1 MKIGIFFESSP
12 REGGA
17 FHTNLNIVNIFNEY
31 NKNILD
37 ITYIVK
43 STEVEKILKSKG
55 CKCVFFK
62 STITF
67 RIQSILQKSFLLNSL
82 LKKFKIKN
90 NFENFL
96 LNQKFDIIYFN
107 SPTIF
112 STFLEEI
119 PFVMNIYEMQHRT
132 DNYFPEYRKSGHSL
146 DARDEIILNA
156 VKKSFKLIVATE
168 KDKKLLK
175 ELYNSYDR
183 NVEIQPYVPQL
194 PNLYQNQYKNE
205 NFKEIF
211 KSLRIS
217 AKYIFFYPAQFWS
230 HKNHKYIID
239 IIKFIKKSDR
249 EDIKVIFTGHDKGNK
264 SYISRAINDENLN
277 ENFIILDYISDKELI
292 SLYLNCSALIM
303 PTFVG
308 HSTLPLYE
316 AFYFKLPVF
325 FTEGLLDDK
334 LRDLV
339 YEIDIYKPNNFINN
353 LNKFKNDIDAKNQKL
368 EAGKKFY
375 ETNCKKLSLFNNL
388 TKIFNE
394 FEYLKKRW
402 M

>member
-1 MKIGIFFESSP
+1 MKVGIFFESSP

-37 ITYIVK
+37 ITYIVR
-43 STEVEKILKSKG
+43 SLEVEEILKNKG

-62 STITF
+62 STIFF
-67 RIQSILQKSFLLNSL
+67 RIQNFLQKSFLFNSL
-82 LKKFKIKN
+82 FKKLKIKN
-90 NFENFL
+90 IFENFL
-96 LNQKFDIIYFN
+96 LKNKFDIIYFN
-107 SPTIF
+107 SPTMF
-112 STFLEEI
+112 STFLEKI

-132 DNYFPEYRKSGHSL
+132 DNYFPEYRHSGHSL
-146 DARDEIILNA
+146 EARDEIIINA

-175 ELYNSYDR
+175 ELYNSYDG
-183 NVEIQPYVPQL
+183 NVEIQPYIPQL
-194 PNLYQNQYKNE
+194 PNLYQNQFKEE
-205 NFKEIF
+205 NFKEVF
-211 KSLRIS
+211 DSLKI
-217 AKYIFFYPAQFWS
+217 KGEKIFFYPAQFWA
-230 HKNHKYIID
+230 HKNHRYIID
-239 IIKFIKKSDR
+239 AIKFLKKSGR
-249 EDIKVIFTGHDKGNK
+249 EDIKIIFTGHDKSNK
-264 SYISRAINDENLN
+264 EYIKKIIDDESLN

-339 YEIDIYKPNNFINN
+339 YEIDIYKPDNFINV
-353 LNKFKNDIDAKNQKL
+353 LNKFENDIGEKNQKITK
-368 EAGKKFY
+368 AKNFY
-375 ETNCKKLSLFNNL
+375 EKNCEKFKLFQNL
-388 TKIFNE
+388 SKIFEE
-394 FEYLKKRW
+394 FKYLSKRW